1 MKTREGP
8 PLELLLR
15 RLAETAEVFLRE
27 PRPVQSGGVD
37 LEAVLNDLLLDLG
50 GAKPDPFPA
59 ELAVHLQAD
68 EERARTALILAW
80 LLHDGYFRKTPGRFA
95 DGAIALFQELPERFA
110 GVVKAGRFVTEP
122 DRREELARLSLDRLG
137 LRPAGETEEQAA
149 DRLVSLDSIERA
161 SVIREA
167 RAAEKRAQ
175 EIREAMARKAA
186 AEAAATYGR
195 E

>member
-1 MKTREGP
+1 MTTREGP

-27 PRPVQSGGVD
+27 PRPARNGGVN

-50 GAKPDPFPA
+50 GAKPDPLPA
-59 ELAVHLQAD
+59 DLAGHLLAD
-68 EERARTALILAW
+68 EERARMALILAW
-80 LLHDGYFRKTPGRFA
+80 LLHDASFRQTPGRFVE
-95 DGAIALFQELPERFA
+95 GALALLREVPGRFS

-122 DRREELARLSLDRLG
+122 DRREELARLCLNRLG

-167 RAAEKRAQ
+167 RAAEKRAR

-186 AEAAATYGR
+186 EEAAATYGR